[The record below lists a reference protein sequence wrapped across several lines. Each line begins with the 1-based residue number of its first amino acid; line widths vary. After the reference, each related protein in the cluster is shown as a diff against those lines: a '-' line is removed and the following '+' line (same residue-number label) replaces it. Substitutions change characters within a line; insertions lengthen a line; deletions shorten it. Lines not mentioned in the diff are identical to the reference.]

1 MMLCTKKGR
10 LFYSLQVYLIS
21 ALLIKTSGGEIPSEL
36 VPREKLLQL
45 AYASPEMVLEHKKE
59 NWIELFDPQ
68 AILVDP
74 EGSWEAKG

>member
-1 MMLCTKKGR
+1 MLRKA
-10 LFYSLQVYLIS
+10 S
-21 ALLIKTSGGEIPSEL
+21 AGQIPNEL
-36 VPREKLLQL
+36 VPRETLLQL

>member
-1 MMLCTKKGR
+1 MRLCFKKGR
-10 LFYSLQVYLIS
+10 FFFSLQLYWIS
-21 ALLIKTSGGEIPSEL
+21 ALLIKTSGGEIPRDL

-45 AYASPEMVLEHKKE
+45 AYASPEMVLEHEKE
-59 NWIELFDPQ
+59 KWIELFHPK

>member
-1 MMLCTKKGR
+1 MILCFKKGR
-10 LFYSLQVYLIS
+10 VFFSLQLYFIS
-21 ALLIKTSGGEIPSEL
+21 ALLIKASVDEIPNDL

-45 AYASPEMVLEHKKE
+45 AYASPEMVLEHKKGS
-59 NWIELFDPQ
+59 WIELFHPQ